1 MRIECGAA
9 SGRWKIT
16 NGRIVTPDG
25 IVDGE
30 VTIEDGVI
38 VRVGSGQDGNGTSCR
53 TVDAAGMWVLPGL
66 IDTHSDAIE
75 KELYPRKASALPL
88 DIAFYELE
96 RKLAAQGITTMYH
109 SFSMWGENA
118 GEEARKNDNV
128 IRFIRMFRQL
138 QQERCMIRHKF
149 HMRLEM
155 SNLGAIPVIEELLS
169 QAEIDLLSFMD
180 HTPGQGQFRNED
192 IQLQYIMSSEQ
203 KSEAEAREAMDSR
216 RRQQKASDDVL
227 TRLAHRANNRGVR
240 LASHD
245 DESLDKLDRA
255 EGWGAAISEFPV
267 DLQVALEARRR
278 GIYVT
283 MGAPN
288 VLLGRSHSGNL
299 SALEAIRE
307 GAVDI
312 LCSDYYPPSLIQAV
326 FTLFHAGYALPDCVN
341 MVSLHP
347 ARALGLDGKIGSIEE
362 GKAADLLLVQEY
374 GNRPFIHTVA
384 VDGHVV
390 CSMNERA
397 GIG

>member
-1 MRIECGAA
+1 MHIERAA
-9 SGRWKIT
+9 AGGRWKIA

-38 VRVGSGQDGNGTSCR
+38 VRVGSGRDGSGTPCR

-75 KELYPRKASALPL
+75 KELYPRRASALPL
-88 DIAFYELE
+88 EIAFYELE

-109 SFSMWGENA
+109 SFSMWGEDA
-118 GEEARKNDNV
+118 GEEARKNGNV
-128 IRFIRMFRQL
+128 IRFIRTFRQL
-138 QQERCMIRHKF
+138 QRERRMIRHKF
-149 HMRLEM
+149 HIRLEM
-155 SNLGAIPVIEELLS
+155 ANLGAIPVIEELLS
-169 QAEIDLLSFMD
+169 QGEIDLLSFMD
-180 HTPGQGQFRNED
+180 HTPGQGQFRNDD
-192 IQLQYIMSSEQ
+192 IQLRYVMSSEH
-203 KSEAEAREAMDSR
+203 KSEAEAREAMDVR
-216 RRQQKASDDVL
+216 KRQRKAGDDVL
-227 TRLAHRANNRGVR
+227 TGLAQRANSRGVR

-255 EGWGAAISEFPV
+255 GGWGVSISEFPV

-278 GIYVT
+278 GIQVT

-299 SALEAIRE
+299 SALEAIRA

-326 FTLFHAGYALPDCVN
+326 FALFHAGYELSYGVN

-347 ARALGLDGKIGSIEE
+347 ARALGLDGKFGSIEE
-362 GKAADLLLVQEY
+362 GKAADLLLVREY
-374 GNRPFIHTVA
+374 GNRPFIHTAIVA
-384 VDGHVV
+384 GSVI
-390 CSMNERA
+390 CSMNERP
-397 GIG
+397 GNG